1 MKWEQT
7 RNRSGMKYHSWEWIR
22 TFRNEL
28 GISGISGMNEDSS
41 RTGGGV

>member
-1 MKWEQT
+1 
-7 RNRSGMKYHSWEWIR
+7 MKYHSWEWIR